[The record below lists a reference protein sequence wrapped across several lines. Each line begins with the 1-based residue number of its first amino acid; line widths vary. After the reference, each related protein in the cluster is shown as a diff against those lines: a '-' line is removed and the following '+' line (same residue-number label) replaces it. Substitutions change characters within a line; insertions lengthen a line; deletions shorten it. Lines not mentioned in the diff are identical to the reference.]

1 MTSLTTR
8 DITNKTAR
16 FIRALQTAKTL
27 EAELQSFYEHIQA
40 EMAVTGV
47 TKLSGDWGSLTL
59 ATRKTW
65 KATKLPPRFYKQ
77 TLDTTKLNFLYKSG
91 ENLPSGASFTKTN
104 YLSKRLK

>member
-27 EAELQSFYEHIQA
+27 EAELSSFYEHIQA
-40 EMAVTGV
+40 EMTATGV
-47 TKLSGDWGSLTL
+47 TRLSGEWGSLSL
-59 ATRKTW
+59 ATRKNW
-65 KATKLPPRFYKQ
+65 KADKLPPRFYKQ

-91 ENLPSGASFTKTN
+91 EKLPAGASFTEST
-104 YLSKRLK
+104 YLTKRLK